1 LLSVLVRDWW
11 TDDAAAAA
19 AVVFIDT
26 SSMDE

>member
-19 AVVFIDT
+19 VVFIDT